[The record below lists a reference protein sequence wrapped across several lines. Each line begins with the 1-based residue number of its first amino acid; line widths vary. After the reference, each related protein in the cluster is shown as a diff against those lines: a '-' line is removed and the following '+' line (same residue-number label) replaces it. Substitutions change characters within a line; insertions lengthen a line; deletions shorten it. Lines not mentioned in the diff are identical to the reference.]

1 MNKEIKDS
9 FLEGILEASKD
20 FAKDKIKENVPS
32 LIQNGALQIGTEILG
47 GAMVDTI
54 PVVGRIVTNYY
65 TKKQLHNTEVLLSE
79 LSKRV
84 EEIEE
89 NLSSKTDDEKLAL
102 NDLMG
107 YVYEKAT
114 QTVQEEKISYMLDGF
129 INLTKIEKIS
139 ADITYIYYD
148 TLDQLTIL
156 DLSVLKFLFKKQFYS
171 QNIDGYDS
179 YTELMKDFGI
189 EDHQYQAVKKNLYRM
204 SLLEDGGE
212 DDTDKYFKNS
222 MKQMNDNFKLLNSFA
237 SRGDSKLLRNIKVVK
252 PYKTIERLRVS
263 QYGREFIMFFVK
275 TQ

>member
-54 PVVGRIVTNYY
+54 PVVGRILTNYY

-89 NLSSKTDDEKLAL
+89 NLSSKTDDEKVAL

-107 YVYEKAT
+107 YVYEKAS
-114 QTVQEEKISYMLDGF
+114 QTIQDEKISYMLDGY
-129 INLTKIEKIS
+129 INLTKIEKVS

-156 DLSVLKFLFKKQFYS
+156 DLSVLKFFFKKQVYFE
-171 QNIDGYDS
+171 NIDGYDN

-189 EDHQYQAVKKNLYRM
+189 EDHQFQAVEKNLYRM

-212 DDTDKYFKNS
+212 DDTDKYFKTS
-222 MKQMNDNFKLLNSFA
+222 MKQMNDNFKLLNSYA
-237 SRGDSKLLRNIKVVK
+237 SKGDARLLRNIKEVK
-252 PYKTIERLRVS
+252 PYRTREHLRIS
-263 QYGREFIMFFVK
+263 QFGRDFVRFFVK
-275 TQ
+275 IQ

>member
-32 LIQNGALQIGTEILG
+32 LIQNGTLQIGTEILG

-54 PVVGRIVTNYY
+54 PVVGRILTNYY

-89 NLSSKTDDEKLAL
+89 NLSSKTDDEKVAL

-107 YVYEKAT
+107 YVYEKAS
-114 QTVQEEKISYMLDGF
+114 QTIQDEKISYMLDGY
-129 INLTKIEKIS
+129 INLTKIENVS

-156 DLSVLKFLFKKQFYS
+156 DLSVLKFFFKKQVYFE
-171 QNIDGYDS
+171 NIDGYDN

-189 EDHQYQAVKKNLYRM
+189 EDHQFQAVEKNLYRM

-222 MKQMNDNFKLLNSFA
+222 MKQMNDNFKLLNSYA
-237 SRGDSKLLRNIKVVK
+237 SKGDARLLRNIKEVK
-252 PYKTIERLRVS
+252 PYRTREHLRIS
-263 QYGREFIMFFVK
+263 QFGRDFVRFFVK
-275 TQ
+275 IQ

>member
-54 PVVGRIVTNYY
+54 PVVGRILTNYY

-107 YVYEKAT
+107 YVYEKAS
-114 QTVQEEKISYMLDGF
+114 QTIQDEKISYMLDGY
-129 INLTKIEKIS
+129 INLTKIENVS

-156 DLSVLKFLFKKQFYS
+156 DLSVLKFFFKKKVYFE
-171 QNIDGYDS
+171 NIDGYDN

-189 EDHQYQAVKKNLYRM
+189 EDHQFQAVQKNLYRM

-222 MKQMNDNFKLLNSFA
+222 MKQMNDNFKLLNSYA
-237 SRGDSKLLRNIKVVK
+237 SKGDARLLRNIKEVK
-252 PYKTIERLRVS
+252 PYKTREHLRIS
-263 QYGREFIMFFVK
+263 QFGRDFVRFFVK
-275 TQ
+275 IQ

>member
-32 LIQNGALQIGTEILG
+32 LIQNGTLQIGTEILG

-54 PVVGRIVTNYY
+54 PVVGRILTNYY

-89 NLSSKTDDEKLAL
+89 NLSSKTDDEKVAL

-107 YVYEKAT
+107 YVYEKAS
-114 QTVQEEKISYMLDGF
+114 QTIQDEKISYMLDGY
-129 INLTKIEKIS
+129 INLTKIENVS

-156 DLSVLKFLFKKQFYS
+156 DLSVLKFFFKKQVYFE
-171 QNIDGYDS
+171 NIDGYDN

-189 EDHQYQAVKKNLYRM
+189 EDHQFQAVEKNLYRM

-212 DDTDKYFKNS
+212 DDTDKYFTNS
-222 MKQMNDNFKLLNSFA
+222 MKQMNDNFKLLNSYA
-237 SRGDSKLLRNIKVVK
+237 SKGDARLLRNIKEVK
-252 PYKTIERLRVS
+252 PYRTREHLRIS
-263 QYGREFIMFFVK
+263 QFGRDFVRFFVK
-275 TQ
+275 IQ